1 MSAPALFNSMNM
13 CPFLTKQ
20 NQCVLWII
28 SSYFSTHNS
37 KGQDDCG
44 RDTRERKLGW
54 NGKGAGGDDEGS
66 YEILA
71 KSLQDTDEAL
81 L

>member
-1 MSAPALFNSMNM
+1 
-13 CPFLTKQ
+13 
-20 NQCVLWII
+20 LWTV
-28 SSYFSTHNS
+28 SSYFSSHNS

-54 NGKGAGGDDEGS
+54 IQQDDEGS

-71 KSLQDTDEAL
+71 KAKEEVSL
-81 L
+81 

>member
-1 MSAPALFNSMNM
+1 MTVPTLLNSTNI

-54 NGKGAGGDDEGS
+54 SEGGGVWRGVGGEMMK
-66 YEILA
+66 A
-71 KSLQDTDEAL
+71 VMKF
-81 L
+81 

>member
-1 MSAPALFNSMNM
+1 
-13 CPFLTKQ
+13 
-20 NQCVLWII
+20 LWII
-28 SSYFSTHNS
+28 SSYFSSHNS

-54 NGKGAGGDDEGS
+54 TEGDDEGS

-71 KSLQDTDEAL
+71 KENPDTEEEVL
-81 L
+81 LWEK